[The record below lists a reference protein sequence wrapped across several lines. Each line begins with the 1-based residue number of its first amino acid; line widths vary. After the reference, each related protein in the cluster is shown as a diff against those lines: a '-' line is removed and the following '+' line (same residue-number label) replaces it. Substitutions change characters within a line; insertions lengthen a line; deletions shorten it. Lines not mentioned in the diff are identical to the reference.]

1 MDKTPHEP
9 LKDACRLCDTTFNDI
24 KERHQLLFGALEVKP
39 AYTVALEEITGPLQT
54 SDEFISV
61 CGSCRT
67 LLDRYHSSCCEVE
80 RIGSLVKKLT
90 HNNTS
95 DRVKGGLNEVK
106 STQTEDSS
114 SCDTRKR
121 IKLEPESPERLC
133 CSEAAVSQTAG
144 HSAVETS
151 SSRPQPQSQLL
162 LQFQHAPQL
171 PVQASTEGAVRRKPV
186 TVAPVVWSAHS
197 VQSAVCNLKPR
208 PQPQSQLQSRHLSQP
223 TALSSDDGAVRK
235 KLVTITPALH
245 SQPVQAAVSQTAGH
259 SAVEMSSSRPQP
271 QSQLLL
277 QSQHAPQLPV
287 QASTEGAVRRKP
299 VTVAPVVWS
308 AHSVQSAV
316 CSLKPRPQPQSQ
328 LQSRHLPQL
337 TALSSDD
344 GAVRKKLVT
353 IAPALHSQPVQA
365 AVETSSNRPQL
376 LLQSQHAPQ
385 PPVQAST
392 EGAVRR
398 KPVTVAPVIW
408 SAHSVQSAVCSLKP
422 RPQPQSQLQSRH
434 LPQLTHLSSDDGA
447 VRQKLVTIAPALHSQ
462 PVQNQLDGR
471 HTVTGCGQSTPS
483 LYPALTAAESM
494 GHGASTL
501 SASTRVPMSKQSKII
516 IRTPFSVRSRIVR
529 GPLERVLEN
538 IVKGRLNR
546 IPHAIMSVPGLFDAV
561 VKEVLDVIKKEC
573 KKLTSLKFTSILR
586 QTSMKDLNNF
596 KWMDVV
602 AEWRMNAPTYLK
614 FLESASSV
622 SMEAT
627 TSRIRPVSHS
637 KTNKYKLPMAGA
649 ILLNAR
655 CSSMSAH
662 MYRNAMF
669 ICRGG
674 AKRRF
679 QRLNQLGVCISDG
692 RALAK
697 LKEMGQTWDSNFLQ
711 WKESVCQE
719 DTASN
724 PASGGADSS
733 EFTASDECQA
743 SQQNKSY
750 VDTPHKSIISQV
762 LCNNLY

>member
-1 MDKTPHEP
+1 MDKSPHKP

-67 LLDRYHSSCCEVE
+67 LLDRYHTSCCEVE

-90 HNNTS
+90 HNNPS

-114 SCDTRKR
+114 SCDTRKQ
-121 IKLEPESPERLC
+121 IKVEPESPERLC

-151 SSRPQPQSQLL
+151 SSRPQPQSQFL
-162 LQFQHAPQL
+162 LQSQHAPQL

-197 VQSAVCNLKPR
+197 VQSAVCSLKPR

-223 TALSSDDGAVRK
+223 TALSSDDGSVRK

-245 SQPVQAAVSQTAGH
+245 SQPVQAAV
-259 SAVEMSSSRPQP
+259 EMSSNRP
-271 QSQLLL
+271 QLLL
-277 QSQHAPQLPV
+277 QSQHAPQPPV

-353 IAPALHSQPVQA
+353 IA
-365 AVETSSNRPQL
+365 T
-376 LLQSQHAPQ
+376 
-385 PPVQAST
+385 
-392 EGAVRR
+392 
-398 KPVTVAPVIW
+398 
-408 SAHSVQSAVCSLKP
+408 
-422 RPQPQSQLQSRH
+422 
-434 LPQLTHLSSDDGA
+434 
-447 VRQKLVTIAPALHSQ
+447 ALHSQ

-471 HTVTGCGQSTPS
+471 HTVTGFGQSTPS

-622 SMEAT
+622 SMEAA

-724 PASGGADSS
+724 PASEGADSS
-733 EFTASDECQA
+733 EFTASDECQDNAENRMSPEHAA
-743 SQQNKSY
+743 SIKIESD
-750 VDTPHKSIISQV
+750 VMTPCK
-762 LCNNLY
+762 LCSDDEDEVFKIQL

>member
-1 MDKTPHEP
+1 MDKSPHKP

-67 LLDRYHSSCCEVE
+67 LLDRYHTSCCEVE

-90 HNNTS
+90 HNNPS

-114 SCDTRKR
+114 SCDTRKQ
-121 IKLEPESPERLC
+121 IKVEPESPERLC

-151 SSRPQPQSQLL
+151 SSRPQPQSQFL
-162 LQFQHAPQL
+162 LQSQHAPQL

-197 VQSAVCNLKPR
+197 VQSAVCSLKPR

-223 TALSSDDGAVRK
+223 TALSSDDGSVRK

-259 SAVEMSSSRPQP
+259 SAIETSSSRPQP

-328 LQSRHLPQL
+328 LQSRHLSQPA
-337 TALSSDD
+337 ALSSDD

-353 IAPALHSQPVQA
+353 IAPALHSQPVQ
-365 AVETSSNRPQL
+365 
-376 LLQSQHAPQ
+376 
-385 PPVQAST
+385 
-392 EGAVRR
+392 
-398 KPVTVAPVIW
+398 
-408 SAHSVQSAVCSLKP
+408 
-422 RPQPQSQLQSRH
+422 
-434 LPQLTHLSSDDGA
+434 
-447 VRQKLVTIAPALHSQ
+447 
-462 PVQNQLDGR
+462 NQLDGR
-471 HTVTGCGQSTPS
+471 HTVTGFGQSTPS

-622 SMEAT
+622 SMEAA

-724 PASGGADSS
+724 PASEGADSS
-733 EFTASDECQA
+733 EFTASDECQDNAENRMSPEHAA
-743 SQQNKSY
+743 SIKIESD
-750 VDTPHKSIISQV
+750 VMTPCK
-762 LCNNLY
+762 LCSDDEDEVFKIQL